1 MSDNNRGTNQRPSIF
16 ELSIKPGTLAVTSLT
31 LGNVF
36 KDFLA
41 MSNPVAYS
49 LGLLVGFLISY
60 WIPPR
65 IEMPFFKWLVLSVIV
80 AMIIFILENMFGRV
94 PPV

>member
-1 MSDNNRGTNQRPSIF
+1 MVCSLWLCFLIHLKT
-16 ELSIKPGTLAVTSLT
+16 AV
-31 LGNVF
+31 GNVF

-49 LGLLVGFLISY
+49 LGLLVGFLVSY

-65 IEMPFFKWLVLSVIV
+65 IDMPFFKWLGLSVIV
-80 AMIIFILENMFGRV
+80 AMVIFILERMFT
-94 PPV
+94 PV